1 MGMVKRGFLEEKEF
15 SLGQKGKNNNN
26 IYIYTRVEGS
36 SGGCRLSPGLEGCHQ
51 AAGSCLLSQTTA
63 LSSDALTQHLTACF
77 PPSCTTSIGIAEL
90 GQCLGNLQALP
101 QGCDKREMSLPF
113 DFSLHSRCH
122 QGLSP
127 NIPSCLMHP
136 AEDLLMSLPASH
148 PRSAARALHTEEDF
162 PHPHARVPS
171 SHLHT

>member
-1 MGMVKRGFLEEKEF
+1 MRAA
-15 SLGQKGKNNNN
+15 
-26 IYIYTRVEGS
+26 TR
-36 SGGCRLSPGLEGCHQ
+36 PQ
-51 AAGSCLLSQTTA
+51 AAVPSPTTTA

-136 AEDLLMSLPASH
+136 AEDLLMSFTFSSSCLAHRGGFPTPTRSGAFLTSPHVKTPPRQGQLPAG
-148 PRSAARALHTEEDF
+148 AGC
-162 PHPHARVPS
+162 
-171 SHLHT
+171 